1 MVARLRRQGYTAISL
16 RCTEGVAHLRLAL
29 AQVTATVGD
38 IDGNA
43 RIVLDWTQRAADAGA
58 HLVLFPEMML
68 TGYPPEDLVLR
79 RSFVAASQAAVVDLA
94 HDLATAGLGDIAVV
108 VGYLDACADAAPR
121 VGRPK
126 GEPQNSA
133 AFLYGGDVVARYA
146 KHHLPN
152 YGVFDEFRYFV

>member
-1 MVARLRRQGYTAISL
+1 MLATLRRPCYEVVTL
-16 RCTEGVAHLRLAL
+16 RDNGGVPQLRVAL
-29 AQVTATVGD
+29 AQVNPTVGD

-43 RIVLDWTQRAADAGA
+43 RIVLDWARRAADAGA

-79 RSFVAASQAAVVDLA
+79 RSFVAASQRAIGDLA
-94 HDLATAGLGDIAVV
+94 GDLAAAGLGELAVV

-121 VGRPK
+121 VGRPR

-133 AFLYGGDVVARYA
+133 AFLYAGDVVARYA
-146 KHHLPN
+146 
-152 YGVFDEFRYFV
+152 